1 MKLLILSDLHAEFNT
16 FQVPENLE
24 YDVVVLAGDILE
36 PGSAAAA
43 LLRGSM
49 GFGDQPIVQ
58 VAGNHEYYETVLGSE
73 QTRMRDKAKEHDIHF
88 VDCDETVIGGVRFLG
103 CTLWTDFCLHIVDPG
118 FPGGA
123 PTLLSDRFRAMAE
136 SQRYVV
142 DYTAIRVAAQPG
154 TSMFASRRI
163 QPIDTLLIHRRHRS
177 WLRRKLAEH
186 FSGPTVVVTHH
197 APHRNSL
204 APKYAEEWTSAA
216 YVTELRDE
224 FFDVPALWV
233 HGHTHTSFDYQVG
246 NCRVLCNPRGYVDWN
261 GDFENRDFNPAF
273 VVEIPH
279 AGSVAP
285 PARRG

>member
-1 MKLLILSDLHAEFNT
+1 MKLLILSDLHAEFNR
-16 FQVPENLE
+16 FQVPDGLE
-24 YDVVVLAGDILE
+24 YDVAVLAGDVME

-58 VAGNHEYYETVLGSE
+58 VAGNHEYYEAVLGSE
-73 QTRMRDKAKEHDIHF
+73 QTRMRDKADEHAIRF
-88 VDCDETVIGGVRFLG
+88 LDCDETVIGGVRFLG
-103 CTLWTDFCLHIVDPG
+103 CTLWTDFGLHIVDPG
-118 FPGGA
+118 FPGDA
-123 PTLLSDRFRAMAE
+123 PRLLSDRFRAMAE

-142 DYTAIRVAAQPG
+142 DYTAIRVDAQPG
-154 TSMFASRRI
+154 TSTFASRRI

-186 FSGPTVVVTHH
+186 FDGPTVVVTHH

-204 APKYAEEWTSAA
+204 APKYAEEWSSAA
-216 YVTELRDE
+216 FVTELRDE
-224 FFDVPALWV
+224 FFDVPALWA
-233 HGHTHTSFDYQVG
+233 HGHTHTSFNYQVG
-246 NCRVLCNPRGYVDWN
+246 NCRVVCNPRGYVDWN

-273 VVEIPH
+273 VVEVPQ
-279 AGSVAP
+279 AGSVAS